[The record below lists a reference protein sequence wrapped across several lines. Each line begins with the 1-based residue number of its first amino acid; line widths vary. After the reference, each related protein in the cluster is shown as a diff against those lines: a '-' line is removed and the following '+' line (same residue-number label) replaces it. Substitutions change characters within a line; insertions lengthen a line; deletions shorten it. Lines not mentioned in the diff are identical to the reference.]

1 MKVQRKRRNSEIL
14 YYLKRSIFHPFDG
27 FYEIRFRGHG
37 SALLAVALLMLFG
50 ILRCVEYQ
58 YTGFI
63 MNTNELETMNSIS
76 IFATTVLVLV
86 LFAVSNWTV
95 TTLLNGS
102 GNLPAIVTVLGYSL
116 LPYMFGVVVKVFV
129 SNFII
134 LEEAMI
140 LQVVVAIGLLWSIFM
155 LIAGLLTIH
164 EYTFGKNVAAI
175 FLTFIAAII
184 IVFIGMLF
192 FTLIEQMVSFI
203 VSVAK
208 EMLRRM

>member
-1 MKVQRKRRNSEIL
+1 MKEEIREKL
-14 YYLKRSIFHPFDG
+14 GYLKRSIFHPFDG
-27 FYEIRFRGHG
+27 FYEIRFRKRG
-37 SALLAVALLMLFG
+37 SALLAVILLMVFG
-50 ILRCVEYQ
+50 ILRCVEHQ

-63 MNTNELETMNSIS
+63 MNTNELESMNSIS

-86 LFAVSNWTV
+86 LFAISNWTV

-116 LPYMFGVVVKVFV
+116 VPYMLGIIIKVFV

-140 LQVVVAIGLLWSIFM
+140 LNVIVSLGLIWSIFM
-155 LIAGLLTIH
+155 LVAGLLTIH
-164 EYTFGKNVAAI
+164 EYTFGKNAAAI
-175 FLTFIAAII
+175 FLTFVAAII

-192 FTLIEQMVSFI
+192 FTLIEQMVSFVI
-203 VSVAK
+203 SVAQ
-208 EMLRRM
+208 EMIRRM

>member
-1 MKVQRKRRNSEIL
+1 MKEEIREKL
-14 YYLKRSIFHPFDG
+14 GYLKQSIFHPFDG
-27 FYEIRFRGHG
+27 FYEIRFRKKG
-37 SALLAVALLMLFG
+37 STLLAVFLLMVFG
-50 ILRCVEYQ
+50 VLRCVEHQ

-63 MNTNELETMNSIS
+63 MNTNQLEAMNSVS
-76 IFATTVLVLV
+76 IFTTTVLVLV

-116 LPYMFGVVVKVFV
+116 IPYMFGILIKVFV

-140 LQVVVAIGLLWSIFM
+140 LNVVVSLGLVWSIFM
-155 LIAGLLTIH
+155 LVAGLLTIH
-164 EYTFGKNVAAI
+164 EYTFGKNAAAI
-175 FLTFIAAII
+175 FLTFVAAAI

-192 FTLIEQMVSFI
+192 FTLIEQMVTFI
-203 VSVAK
+203 ASVAQ
-208 EMLRRM
+208 EMIRRL

>member
-1 MKVQRKRRNSEIL
+1 MKTELSEKL
-14 YYLKRSIFHPFDG
+14 YYLKCSIFHPFDG
-27 FYEIRFRGHG
+27 FYEIRFRGRG
-37 SALLAVALLMLFG
+37 SALLAILLLMIFG

-63 MNTNELETMNSIS
+63 MNTNELETMNSLS
-76 IFATTVLVLV
+76 IFSTTVLVLV

-102 GNLPAIVTVLGYSL
+102 GNLPAIITVLGYSL
-116 LPYMFGVVVKVFV
+116 VPYMVGVIIKIFA

-140 LQVVVAIGLLWSIFM
+140 LNVIVSLGLVWSIFM
-155 LIAGLLTIH
+155 LVAGLLTIH
-164 EYTFGKNVAAI
+164 EYTFGKNAAAI

-192 FTLIEQMVSFI
+192 FTLIEQMISFI
-203 VSVAK
+203 VSVAQ
-208 EMLRRM
+208 EMIRRM